1 MVFISYFILM
11 KKSLFLWLLI
21 IGSITLVWCQKSGW
35 ETELSESKYPVA
47 EQVCVDNGWEVTIDE
62 EGEDVCLLDGRAI
75 YLADMEENPELS
87 NELAVTSLEL
97 GDLIN
102 IIENNFPK
110 AYDYTITNIDTNESE
125 KWTHVYTLD
134 ELGFLTP
141 EYSNIVDREVTSSGI
156 EDGMIY
162 TMVKA
167 TLDDGK
173 QIDVLYIVDPVTFN
187 FVAANIE
194 DGDIFTNYQF
204 TYFVESLTYAD
215 LEEIAKSYFP
225 ASNTYTIYNFETEET
240 SNGENVYMEDTP
252 HNLTNITPD
261 FGTVVDQNLLSSAIE
276 DGMIYSNFDVTYDN
290 GTTGNVLYINNPESL
305 LFVAATVENE
315 GNSINYQFSY

>member
-1 MVFISYFILM
+1 M
-11 KKSLFLWLLI
+11 KKSLFLSLLLI
-21 IGSITLVWCQKSGW
+21 GGIALAWCQKSDS
-35 ETELSESKYPVA
+35 EPEVSESKYPIA
-47 EQVCVDNGWEVTIDE
+47 EQVCVDNGWEVTVDE
-62 EGEDVCLLDGRAI
+62 EGADICLLGWRAI
-75 YLADMEENPELS
+75 YLADMEENPENS
-87 NELAVTSLEL
+87 NEPAVTSLEL

-102 IIENNFPK
+102 IMENNFPK
-110 AYDYTITNIDTNESE
+110 AYTFTKYNMATNESE
-125 KWTHVYTLD
+125 GEGTHVYTLD

-194 DGDIFTNYQF
+194 DGDITTNYQF
-204 TYFVESLTYAD
+204 TYFVESLTYED

-225 ASNTYTIYNFETEET
+225 ASSTYTIFDMETQET
-240 SNGENVYMEDTP
+240 TEKENLYHEDTP
-252 HNLTNITPD
+252 HNLVNITPD
-261 FGTVVDQNLLSSAIE
+261 FAPITEQTLLSSGIE
-276 DGMIYSNFDVTYDN
+276 DGMIYTNFDVTYDN

-305 LFVAATVENE
+305 LFVAATVESE
-315 GNSINYQFSY
+315 GMSVNYQFAY

>member
-1 MVFISYFILM
+1 MDL
-11 KKSLFLWLLI
+11 
-21 IGSITLVWCQKSGW
+21 
-35 ETELSESKYPVA
+35 
-47 EQVCVDNGWEVTIDE
+47 
-62 EGEDVCLLDGRAI
+62 EG
-75 YLADMEENPELS
+75 
-87 NELAVTSLEL
+87 
-97 GDLIN
+97 LIN
-102 IIENNFPK
+102 IMENNFPK
-110 AYDYTITNIDTNESE
+110 AYTFTKYNMATNKSE
-125 KWTHVYTLD
+125 GEGTHVYTLD

-156 EDGMIY
+156 EDDMIY

-194 DGDIFTNYQF
+194 DGDITTNYQF

-225 ASNTYTIYNFETEET
+225 ASSTYTITDLATEET
-240 SNGENVYMEDTP
+240 TEKENLYHEDTP
-252 HNLTNITPD
+252 HNLVNITPD
-261 FGTVVDQNLLSSAIE
+261 FAPIKEQTLLSSAIE
-276 DGMIYSNFDVTYDN
+276 DGMIYTNFDVVYDN

-305 LFVAATVENE
+305 LFVAATVESE
-315 GNSINYQFSY
+315 GMSVNYQFEY